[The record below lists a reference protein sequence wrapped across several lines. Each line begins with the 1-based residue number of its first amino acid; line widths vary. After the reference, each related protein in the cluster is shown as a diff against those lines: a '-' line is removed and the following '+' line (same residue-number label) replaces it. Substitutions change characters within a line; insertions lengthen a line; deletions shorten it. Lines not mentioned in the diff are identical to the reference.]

1 MVPLGTVPA
10 RVVALAPVV
19 LELDDTALDPGC
31 PCPASV
37 RGAVCAGAVVYV
49 GTVCVGAVCVGGS
62 VCVVVVGV
70 AGVTGVAGFVWVAVV
85 VFIAGRV
92 LVVV

>member
-1 MVPLGTVPA
+1 
-10 RVVALAPVV
+10 
-19 LELDDTALDPGC
+19 LDDTALDPGC

-49 GTVCVGAVCVGGS
+49 GTGS

-70 AGVTGVAGFVWVAVV
+70 SGVTGVAGFFWVAVV

>member
-1 MVPLGTVPA
+1 
-10 RVVALAPVV
+10 
-19 LELDDTALDPGC
+19 
-31 PCPASV
+31 
-37 RGAVCAGAVVYV
+37 VCAGA
-49 GTVCVGAVCVGGS
+49 AVCVGTGS

-70 AGVTGVAGFVWVAVV
+70 AGVTGVAGFFWVAVV